1 MWSKETGKKRVLGY
15 MMTHGSITS
24 LEAINTFGITRL
36 ASTIQQME
44 KAGHIFHHEHQ
55 VKVKNRFGEDSRVT
69 RYHYKGWGIPVA
81 ERDDLYPQENK

>member
-1 MWSKETGKKRVLGY
+1 MKKSNQKQRVLGFV
-15 MMTHGSITS
+15 MTKGSITS
-24 LEAINTFGITRL
+24 LEAIKTFGITRL